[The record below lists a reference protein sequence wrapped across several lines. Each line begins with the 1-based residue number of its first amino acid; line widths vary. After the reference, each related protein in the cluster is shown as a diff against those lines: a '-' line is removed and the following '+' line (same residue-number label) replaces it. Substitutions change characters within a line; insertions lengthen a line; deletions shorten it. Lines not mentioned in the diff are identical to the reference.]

1 MPPDSFRGVGPIF
14 CSDIYVG
21 VSRDF
26 DGWMDGWMDLRLMKH
41 TGNTTRL

>member
-21 VSRDF
+21 VSRDL
-26 DGWMDGWMDLRLMKH
+26 DGWMDLRLMKH